1 MAEFASDTFTGT
13 EGDLL
18 DAYSANWTKHTA
30 GSATTAEIA
39 SGRVRGTASGAAMYY
54 HSGSPANADYSVLAD
69 VYEASDPTAYAVGVV
84 GRVDTT
90 AVTGYM
96 ARHAR
101 TTASST
107 DAWQLYK
114 FVAGTFTQL
123 GSNSTDAI
131 TTGTSAQVELRMEGT
146 TIALYKR
153 GEATATISVTDSSVT
168 AAGKAG
174 IRLGF
179 SGSNTPS
186 ATTLYHLDNFS
197 AATGGKAFPFRRMGA
212 SFQHML
218 VR

>member
-1 MAEFASDTFTGT
+1 MAEFASDTFAGT

-30 GSATTAEIA
+30 GSVTTAEIA

-54 HSGSPANADYSVLAD
+54 HSGSPANANYSVLAD
-69 VYEASDPTAYAVGVV
+69 VYEASDPTNYTAGVV

-90 AVTGYM
+90 AVTGYL
-96 ARHAR
+96 ARHRRA
-101 TTASST
+101 TASSI

-131 TTGTSAQVELRMEGT
+131 TTGTSARVELRMSGT

-153 GEATATISVTDSSVT
+153 GETTPVISVTDSAVT

-174 IRLGF
+174 IRLGH

-186 ATTLYHLDNFS
+186 DTTLYHLDNFS
-197 AATGGKAFPFRRMGA
+197 ARDAPSFVPRRP
-212 SFQHML
+212 SFNHML